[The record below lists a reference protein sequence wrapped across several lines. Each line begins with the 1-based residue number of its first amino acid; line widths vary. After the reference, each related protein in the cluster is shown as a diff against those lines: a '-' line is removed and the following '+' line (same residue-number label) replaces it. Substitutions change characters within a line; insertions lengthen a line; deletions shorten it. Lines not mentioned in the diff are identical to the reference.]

1 MTTYRGSILM
11 QEIELLYLLKTYKP
25 CYLIGS
31 LISGFEIDDLTL
43 SWDENYK
50 QVYEPFSLKD
60 GIDKCKASGKRFSI
74 IAITIRGKRGL
85 HANYLLYDSKLN
97 EIERFE
103 PHGKESGY
111 TGIEMNLVFED
122 LFAKY
127 GIKYISQFDF
137 CPFKGPQYFS
147 SRFGYVFQGDPSGF
161 CQAWSTYWI
170 SVRLANPDIPRD
182 TLINYLMS
190 SLSNTNEGFREFIR
204 NFSVFLL
211 KQKKQILQEFKNKFG
226 YDFPEKRPTKT
237 EIQDLEQLLRGE
249 ILLSH
254 KK

>member
-1 MTTYRGSILM
+1 MTTYEGSILM
-11 QEIELLYLLKTYKP
+11 QAIELLYLIKKYNP

-31 LISGFEIDDLTL
+31 LISGFEIDDLAL
-43 SWDENYK
+43 SWDERYK
-50 QVYEPFSLKD
+50 QVYEPFTLKE
-60 GIDKCKASGKRFSI
+60 GIDKCKLSGKRFSI
-74 IAITIRGKRGL
+74 LSITIRGGGGL

-103 PHGKESGY
+103 PHGKGSSY
-111 TGIEMNLVFED
+111 TGIEMNREFKN

-137 CPFKGPQYFS
+137 CPYQGPQYYS
-147 SRFGYVFQGDPSGF
+147 SNFGDFLQGDPGGF

-170 SVRLANPDIPRD
+170 SIRLANPDIPRD
-182 TLINYLMS
+182 TLIDYVMS
-190 SLSNTNEGFREFIR
+190 NLSKTKHGFRTFIR

-211 KQKKQILQEFKNKFG
+211 EQKNKILAEFKNKFG
-226 YDFPEKRPTKT
+226 YTFPDNSPTKKQ
-237 EIQDLEQLLRGE
+237 IQDLDSMLRAA
-249 ILLSH
+249 IMSSH